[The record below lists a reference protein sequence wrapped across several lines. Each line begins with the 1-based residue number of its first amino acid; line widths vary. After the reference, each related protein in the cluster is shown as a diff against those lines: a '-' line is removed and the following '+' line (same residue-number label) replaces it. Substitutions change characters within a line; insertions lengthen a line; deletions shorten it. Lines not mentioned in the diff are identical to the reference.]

1 MSWVIRAPA
10 RDLERAEKKLYT
22 RVRRVLWEY
31 EPLRASH
38 AEIDIAIAGGRVV
51 LRGRVRTMPQK
62 LIAKVLV
69 ERMTDVDDV
78 INELISDP
86 EVVRAVADALAQ
98 DERTAAYV
106 IRVDSRHGVV
116 ILRGEV
122 PSDDVVQAAI
132 EIAATVPLV
141 SSVRNALAVSG
152 DARPAVALT
161 RPSPTADEPNPVT
174 ATVRA

>member
-1 MSWVIRAPA
+1 
-10 RDLERAEKKLYT
+10 
-22 RVRRVLWEY
+22 
-31 EPLRASH
+31 
-38 AEIDIAIAGGRVV
+38 
-51 LRGRVRTMPQK
+51 
-62 LIAKVLV
+62 
-69 ERMTDVDDV
+69 
-78 INELISDP
+78 
-86 EVVRAVADALAQ
+86 
-98 DERTAAYV
+98 V

-141 SSVRNALAVSG
+141 SSVRTALAVSG
-152 DARPAVALT
+152 DARPAVALA

>member
-38 AEIDIAIAGGRVV
+38 AEIDIAIAGGSVV

-78 INELISDP
+78 TNELISDP

-116 ILRGEV
+116 VLRGEV

-161 RPSPTADEPNPVT
+161 RPSTTADEPNPVT